1 MPTTRWPDSRLAA
14 AAKVET
20 HGRPPPR
27 TLGDSAGAPINLCDD
42 DDHDVFE
49 HDDRMNHMRKMRDLN
64 EVTRAA
70 PRRYKRM
77 EKWSRAAGA
86 PTKPELDAG
95 SSGLDYL
102 TEAAERDEKK
112 RDKKRD
118 GKRDGTFG
126 PPLGDEDERPKNA
139 GRGRPRA
146 LTGSKRSRDVVVKS
160 ERDAKSLQASRAPA
174 KRGKSCSSKG
184 IIGAYYDLVEDPS
197 KPAEFGGVGPPGTF
211 YHAKTCLPVERNKN
225 VPPYNSVGSVGS
237 DADSDDDEDL
247 HTWAK
252 EDLRHLSDFEDVAPL
267 EKRFMHDWNVFVR
280 RFRPCADKE
289 VPDCLSAF
297 ARFKGK
303 DLAGNRQLRRLFTLH
318 LVNAYD
324 FGVIEA
330 RVIDDV
336 LKVVEEQRGD
346 VKR

>member
-1 MPTTRWPDSRLAA
+1 METRSRL
-14 AAKVET
+14 
-20 HGRPPPR
+20 PPKR
-27 TLGDSAGAPINLCDD
+27 TLGDDAAAPIDLCDD
-42 DDHDVFE
+42 DDDVFD
-49 HDDRMNHMRKMRDLN
+49 HDERMKHRRKMRDLN

-77 EKWSRAAGA
+77 EKWSRTAVV

-102 TEAAERDEKK
+102 TEAAAKESGGVARGG
-112 RDKKRD
+112 

-139 GRGRPRA
+139 GRGRPKGS
-146 LTGSKRSRDVVVKS
+146 TGSKRSRDVKS
-160 ERDAKSLQASRAPA
+160 ERGVAALQPSRAPA
-174 KRGKSCSSKG
+174 KRGKTCSSKG
-184 IIGAYYDLVEDPS
+184 IIGAHYDFVEDPS

-211 YHAKTCLPVERNKN
+211 YHAKTCLPVERDKN

-247 HTWAK
+247 HAWAK

-289 VPDCLSAF
+289 IPDCLSAF

>member
-1 MPTTRWPDSRLAA
+1 MWPASRLAA
-14 AAKVET
+14 AAKFKT
-20 HGRPPPR
+20 RGAPAPKW
-27 TLGDSAGAPINLCDD
+27 TLGDDAGALINLCDD
-42 DDHDVFE
+42 DDDDDDVFE
-49 HDDRMNHMRKMRDLN
+49 HDERMNHRRKMRDLN

-77 EKWSRAAGA
+77 EKWSRPAAA
-86 PTKPELDAG
+86 PTRPESDAG
-95 SSGLDYL
+95 RSSGLDYL
-102 TEAAERDEKK
+102 TEAATKEGGGGGGRG
-112 RDKKRD
+112 
-118 GKRDGTFG
+118 GKRDGTSFG
-126 PPLGDEDERPKNA
+126 PPLGDEDERPKDA
-139 GRGRPRA
+139 ERRGRPRGQ
-146 LTGSKRSRDVVVKS
+146 TGSKRSRDGKS
-160 ERDAKSLQASRAPA
+160 ERGVAALLPASRTQA

-184 IIGAYYDLVEDPS
+184 IIGAHYDLVEDPS

-225 VPPYNSVGSVGS
+225 VNVGAQTP

-247 HTWAK
+247 HAWAK

-297 ARFKGK
+297 ARFKGRE
-303 DLAGNRQLRRLFTLH
+303 LAGNRQLRRLFTLH

-336 LKVVEEQRGD
+336 LKVVDEQRGD

>member
-1 MPTTRWPDSRLAA
+1 MATAVWPASRLAA
-14 AAKVET
+14 AAKS
-20 HGRPPPR
+20 
-27 TLGDSAGAPINLCDD
+27 LGDDADAPINLCDD
-42 DDHDVFE
+42 DDDVFE
-49 HDDRMNHMRKMRDLN
+49 HDERMNHRRKMRDLN

-77 EKWSRAAGA
+77 EKWSRPVPA
-86 PTKPELDAG
+86 PTRPEPDAG
-95 SSGLDYL
+95 RSSGLDYL
-102 TEAAERDEKK
+102 TEAATKEGGGVERG
-112 RDKKRD
+112 
-118 GKRDGTFG
+118 GKRDGRTFG
-126 PPLGDEDERPKNA
+126 PSLGDEDERPKNA
-139 GRGRPRA
+139 SRGRPRGQ
-146 LTGSKRSRDVVVKS
+146 TVGSKRSRDGKS
-160 ERDAKSLQASRAPA
+160 ERGVAALLPASRTQAT
-174 KRGKSCSSKG
+174 KRGKSSTSKG
-184 IIGAYYDLVEDPS
+184 IIGAHYDLVEDPS

-225 VPPYNSVGSVGS
+225 QTP

-247 HTWAK
+247 HAWAK

-297 ARFKGK
+297 ARFKGR